1 MVFFGFIWHTSNVR
15 GIIPPVMNDLSPR
28 RCLIAIAGI
37 ALLGALSMGTCQGGE
52 GPAHSGTM
60 PSTAGDT
67 SLTVV
72 PPTPFQSIDQTPTAS
87 VVNLWL
93 SPGLPDEFRRRMVG
107 FIDQGVGG
115 FQLTGEPSAAQVK
128 VEPGGEVRIAE
139 WVYAFVVP
147 FPTIEDGMSYE
158 SLRAL
163 WSGEAQEG
171 KRIFVTEDV
180 FEMMS
185 AVMGIPSS
193 SSVHITAPEDLLERA
208 WGERPAYAIVPFEN
222 LEPRWKVLELD
233 GRSPIRKDFN
243 RDAYPLIASF
253 GISGDPEKSE
263 QLRAMLDTPFSNY
276 DPNKLTTLVMT
287 GVTALTRAT
296 AWKMESHGIGY
307 PGELIGEWL
316 READFAHV
324 SNEVSFSESCL
335 FPNPSQVSLRF
346 CSDPAYIGLF
356 EEIGVDLVELSGN
369 HNLDWGE
376 EAYLYSL
383 DLYQQLGMSY
393 FAGGANLDEALE
405 PVLLEHNGNRLA
417 FLGCNAPGPG
427 FALAKENQPGAAPCD
442 SELIW
447 ERVGKLADDGYL
459 TIVTFQWAENVRIFP
474 VQREDFRKA
483 IDSGAVIV
491 SGSQAHQPMPFE
503 FYDNGFIH
511 YGLGNLFFD
520 QMQELAMR
528 QEFID
533 RHVFYD
539 NRHISTELLTAFLEN
554 YAQPRPMSPSERSAL
569 LERIF
574 KGSGW

>member
-1 MVFFGFIWHTSNVR
+1 
-15 GIIPPVMNDLSPR
+15 MNTFTLR
-28 RCLIAIAGI
+28 RCLIMLTSF
-37 ALLGALSMGTCQGGE
+37 ALLGALLMGACQGRE
-52 GPAHSGTM
+52 DPAHSGTL
-60 PSTAGDT
+60 PSTAGDA

-93 SPGLPDEFRRRMVG
+93 SPGLPDKLRTRMVDLVG
-107 FIDQGVGG
+107 QGAGG
-115 FQLTGEPSAAQVK
+115 FHLDGEESAAQVK
-128 VEPGGEVRIAE
+128 VEPGGELRIAE
-139 WVYAFVVP
+139 WVYSLVAP
-147 FPTIEDGMSYE
+147 FPTVEDGMSYE

-171 KRIFVTEDV
+171 KRIFLTEDV
-180 FEMMS
+180 FEVMS
-185 AVMGIPSS
+185 AVMGIPSRS
-193 SSVHITAPEDLLERA
+193 WVHITAPEDLLERA
-208 WGERPAYAIVPFEN
+208 WEERPAYAIVPFED
-222 LEPRWKVLELD
+222 LEPGWKVLELD
-233 GRSPIRKDFN
+233 GQSPIRVNFDQ
-243 RDAYPLIASF
+243 DAYPLIASF
-253 GISGDPEKSE
+253 SISGDTEVAE

-324 SNEVSFSESCL
+324 SNEVSFSESC
-335 FPNPSQVSLRF
+335 PTPDPSQVSLRF

-427 FALAKENQPGAAPCD
+427 FALAKENQPGAAPCA

-447 ERVGKLADDGYL
+447 ERVGILADDGYL
-459 TIVTFQWAENVRIFP
+459 PIVTFQWAENVRILP
-474 VQREDFRKA
+474 AQREDFRKA

-520 QMQELAMR
+520 QMQELALR

-539 NRHISTELLTAFLEN
+539 GRHISTELLTALLEN
-554 YAQPRPMSPSERSAL
+554 YAQPRPMSPSERSVL

-574 KGSGW
+574 ADSGW